1 MIDTD
6 EVPLLLKLAGE
17 KECEYQAAEGR
28 DLYCLAPSAND
39 ETARW
44 VVNGRSAA
52 PTSKP
57 ICGACSLPDTGYLC
71 SNFSHAEVLGFP
83 RTQDSGIER
92 QLIGGSARQD
102 APRSTR
108 SPGNA
113 ARLGHGC
120 WERHID
126 LSSVPAVAVNAQS
139 VTCTGVRLRF
149 GESARSQI
157 GTVLLD
163 QRERSRYWGPCLI
176 GD

>member
-92 QLIGGSARQD
+92 QLIGGMCQAGRSEINSEPGQCRPSGSRMLGAAHRPLVGSSCGRQRSISHLYRSSAAIR
-102 APRSTR
+102 
-108 SPGNA
+108 
-113 ARLGHGC
+113 
-120 WERHID
+120 
-126 LSSVPAVAVNAQS
+126 
-139 VTCTGVRLRF
+139 
-149 GESARSQI
+149 
-157 GTVLLD
+157 
-163 QRERSRYWGPCLI
+163 
-176 GD
+176 